1 MDKVAGRTI
10 DFERIEH
17 YLAISQPASDLL
29 QLSESRRITGP
40 GMIWDKRGALV
51 DVAVDGLDKAAIVAA
66 WEPEIRRVLDAL
78 GWQDSQT
85 HSRIFENGVT
95 LLISAPIDLL
105 YSAVFVIETSLHLTA
120 QKVLGSQADDFD
132 HLIADLKEVIGLEQ
146 NPALLRL
153 QQAADAR
160 HIDILSDEELVSL
173 GHGKGS
179 QSWGV
184 NDIPDV
190 GDIAWDK
197 LYNVP
202 VALIT
207 GTNGKSTS
215 VRLATAIGEAAGL
228 VSGSTS
234 TDFVKLGDDVLDY
247 GDYSGPGGARML
259 LRDKRLEIAFLE
271 TARGGIL
278 RRGLPLFQAQAAL
291 VTNIAADHLGQFGV
305 NSVEALAEAKFA
317 VARAVSPDGVLV
329 LNADDP
335 LVVSNGLKFA
345 QTKCWFSLD
354 QGNDQIGDARTAGT
368 PCCWFDGQDIHYS
381 DGQKVQLA
389 LAAADIPV
397 TMRGAAGFNVQ
408 NAMGAIGLAKAMGL
422 DNQAI
427 VDGLTRFQ
435 ASPDDNPGRC
445 NQFLV
450 KGAHVLV
457 DFAHNMHAISAM
469 SDLLKNLPAK
479 RRFLLISHA
488 GDRSDQ
494 EIREFTQG
502 AIRLRP
508 DVVVAADLADYLRG
522 RDPGEV
528 PALIAREC
536 IENGI
541 EAQAIRTAGSPGD
554 GMAMILDYLQ
564 HGDVALI
571 LALSDRDRV
580 FDLIR
585 AAQKQD

>member
-105 YSAVFVIETSLHLTA
+105 YSAVFVIETSLHLTVH
-120 QKVLGSQADDFD
+120 KVLGSQADDFD

-317 VARAVSPDGVLV
+317 VARAVLPDGVLV

-354 QGNDQIGDARTAGT
+354 QRNDRIGDARTAGT

-381 DGQKVQLA
+381 DGQEVQLA

-502 AIRLRP
+502 AIHLRP

-522 RDPGEV
+522 RDLGVV

-554 GMAMILDYLQ
+554 GMAMILDDLQ